1 VKSFFLSLLFILV
14 SALLMLGFALAAL
27 YVPPLKK
34 VETVEIKVERG
45 EPFSSVVHKL
55 KEKGALPND
64 RLFSLWARLW
74 QLDKK
79 IHWGFYRFELPLAPA
94 AIIDQM
100 VLGKGLFYRVTIPEG
115 LTLREAADLLWA
127 AGIGDREKLLA
138 EAANPELLT
147 QLGFEET
154 GIEGYL
160 FPDTYYFPPSAT
172 EREVL
177 IAMVEQFRAVFDPM
191 IQGMQGTRQYAQ
203 GPDLTPHEI
212 VTLASI
218 IEKETG
224 DAAERPLVSAVFHN
238 RLKLKMPLQS
248 DPTVIYGAQPPGNNI
263 TRKDLKS
270 RSPYN
275 TYRVKGLPPGPI
287 CSPGLSSLKAAL
299 FPAAVP
305 YLYFVSKNDGTH
317 IFSVDLADHNRA
329 VRQYQVAPSR
339 APRR

>member
-1 VKSFFLSLLFILV
+1 LRVKAFFLSLLFILF
-14 SALLMLGFALAAL
+14 SALLVLGFALAAL

-34 VETVEIKVERG
+34 AESIEIKVERG
-45 EPFSSVVHKL
+45 EPFSSVVNKL

-74 QLDKK
+74 KLDKK
-79 IHWGFYRFELPLAPA
+79 IHWGFYRFDLPLAPA

-100 VLGKGLFYRVTIPEG
+100 VLGKGLFYRVTIREG

-127 AGIGDREKLLA
+127 SGIGDRERLLA
-138 EAANPELLT
+138 EAVNPELLA

-160 FPDTYYFPPSAT
+160 FPDTYYFPPSVT

-177 IAMVEQFRAVFDPM
+177 TAMVEQFRAVFNPM
-191 IQGMQGTRQYAQ
+191 MRQKA
-203 GPDLTPHEI
+203 PDLTPHEVVI
-212 VTLASI
+212 LASI

-224 DAAERPLVSAVFHN
+224 DETERPLVSAVFHN
-238 RLKLKMPLQS
+238 RLKMKMPLQS
-248 DPTVIYGAQPPGNNI
+248 DPTVIYGVHPPANNI

-299 FPAAVP
+299 FPADAP
-305 YLYFVSKNDGTH
+305 YLYFVSKNDGSH

-329 VRQYQVAPSR
+329 VKQYQSAPSR

>member
-1 VKSFFLSLLFILV
+1 MKSFFLSLLFILF
-14 SALLMLGFALAAL
+14 SALLVLGFALAAL
-27 YVPPLKK
+27 YVPPLQKA
-34 VETVEIKVERG
+34 ETVEIKIERG
-45 EPFSSVVHKL
+45 EPFSSVVNKL

-64 RLFSLWARLW
+64 KLFSLWARMW
-74 QLDKK
+74 KLDTK

-94 AIIDQM
+94 AIIDRM
-100 VLGKGLFYRVTIPEG
+100 VLGKGLFYRITIPEG
-115 LTLREAADLLWA
+115 LTLREVADLLWA
-127 AGIGDREKLLA
+127 SGIGDRERLLA
-138 EAANPELLT
+138 EAANPELLSR
-147 QLGFEET
+147 LGFEET

-160 FPDTYYFPPSAT
+160 FPDTYYFPPSTT

-177 IAMVEQFRAVFDPM
+177 TAMVEQFRTVFEPM
-191 IQGMQGTRQYAQ
+191 IRQKASA
-203 GPDLTPHEI
+203 LTPHEI

-224 DAAERPLVSAVFHN
+224 DESERLLISAVFHN

-248 DPTVIYGAQPPGNNI
+248 DPTVIYGAQPPANNI
-263 TRKDLKS
+263 TRKDLQS

-299 FPAAVP
+299 FPADVP

-317 IFSVDLADHNRA
+317 LFSVDLADHNRA
-329 VRQYQVAPSR
+329 VQKHQVAPSR

>member
-1 VKSFFLSLLFILV
+1 MKAFFLSLLFILF
-14 SALLMLGFALAAL
+14 SAILVLGFVLAAL

-34 VETVEIKVERG
+34 AEKIEIKVERG
-45 EPFSSVVHKL
+45 EPFSSVVNKL

-74 QLDKK
+74 KLDKK
-79 IHWGFYRFELPLAPA
+79 IHWGFYRFDLPLAPA

-127 AGIGDREKLLA
+127 SGIGDRDRLLA
-138 EAANPELLT
+138 EAANPELLA

-160 FPDTYYFPPSAT
+160 FPDTYYFPPSVT

-177 IAMVEQFRAVFDPM
+177 TAMVEQFRAVFNPM
-191 IQGMQGTRQYAQ
+191 MRQKA
-203 GPDLTPHEI
+203 PDLTPHEVVI
-212 VTLASI
+212 LASI

-224 DAAERPLVSAVFHN
+224 DETERPVVSAVFHN

-248 DPTVIYGAQPPGNNI
+248 DPTVIYGVHPPANNI

-287 CSPGLSSLKAAL
+287 CSPGLASLKAAL
-299 FPAAVP
+299 FPADAP
-305 YLYFVSKNDGTH
+305 YLYFVSKNDGSH

-329 VRQYQVAPSR
+329 VKQYQSAPSR

>member
-1 VKSFFLSLLFILV
+1 MKSFFLSLLFILL
-14 SALLMLGFALAAL
+14 SALLALGFALAAL

-34 VETVEIKVERG
+34 AQKIEIKVERG
-45 EPFSSVVHKL
+45 EPFSSVVNKL

-64 RLFSLWARLW
+64 KLFSLWARLW
-74 QLDKK
+74 KLDKK
-79 IHWGFYRFELPLAPA
+79 IHWGFYRFDLPLAPA

-115 LTLREAADLLWA
+115 LTLREVTDLLWA
-127 AGIGDREKLLA
+127 SGIGDRERLRA
-138 EAANPELLT
+138 EAANPGLLW

-177 IAMVEQFRAVFDPM
+177 TAMVEQFRTVFEPM
-191 IQGMQGTRQYAQ
+191 VRQKA
-203 GPDLTPHEI
+203 PDLTPHEI
-212 VTLASI
+212 VILASI

-224 DAAERPLVSAVFHN
+224 DEIERPLVSAVFHN
-238 RLKLKMPLQS
+238 RLKMKMPLQS
-248 DPTVIYGAQPPGNNI
+248 DPTVIYGVQPPANNI

-287 CSPGLSSLKAAL
+287 CNPGLSSLRAAL
-299 FPAAVP
+299 FPADVP
-305 YLYFVSKNDGTH
+305 YFYFVSKNDGSH
-317 IFSVDLADHNRA
+317 LFSVDLADHNRA
-329 VRQYQVAPSR
+329 VKVYQAGPSR

>member
-1 VKSFFLSLLFILV
+1 V
-14 SALLMLGFALAAL
+14 LGFALAAL
-27 YVPPLKK
+27 YVPPLQKA
-34 VETVEIKVERG
+34 ETVEIKIERG
-45 EPFSSVVHKL
+45 EPFSSVVNKL

-64 RLFSLWARLW
+64 KLFSLWARMW
-74 QLDKK
+74 KLDTK

-100 VLGKGLFYRVTIPEG
+100 VLGKSLFYRVTIPEG
-115 LTLREAADLLWA
+115 LTLREVADLLWA
-127 AGIGDREKLLA
+127 SGIGDRERLLA
-138 EAANPELLT
+138 EAANPELLSK
-147 QLGFEET
+147 LGFEET

-160 FPDTYYFPPSAT
+160 FPDTYYFPPSTT

-177 IAMVEQFRAVFDPM
+177 TAMVEQFHTVFEPM
-191 IQGMQGTRQYAQ
+191 IRQKASA
-203 GPDLTPHEI
+203 LTPHEI

-224 DAAERPLVSAVFHN
+224 DESERPLVSAVFHN

-248 DPTVIYGAQPPGNNI
+248 DPTVIYGVQPPANNI
-263 TRKDLKS
+263 TRKDLQS

-299 FPAAVP
+299 FPADVP

-317 IFSVDLADHNRA
+317 LFSVDLADHNRA
-329 VRQYQVAPSR
+329 VQKHQVAPSR

>member
-1 VKSFFLSLLFILV
+1 MKSFFLSLLFILF
-14 SALLMLGFALAAL
+14 SALLVLGFALAAL

-34 VETVEIKVERG
+34 AEKIEIKIERG
-45 EPFSSVVHKL
+45 EPFSSVVNKL

-74 QLDKK
+74 KLDKK
-79 IHWGFYRFELPLAPA
+79 IHWGYYRFDLPLAPA

-100 VLGKGLFYRVTIPEG
+100 VLGKGLFYRVTVPEG
-115 LTLREAADLLWA
+115 LTLKEVADLLWA
-127 AGIGDREKLLA
+127 SGIGDRDRLLA
-138 EAANPELLT
+138 EASNPELLS

-160 FPDTYYFPPSAT
+160 FPNTYYFPPTVT
-172 EREVL
+172 EREIL
-177 IAMVEQFRAVFDPM
+177 TAMVEQFRAVFNPM
-191 IQGMQGTRQYAQ
+191 MPQKV
-203 GPDLTPHEI
+203 PDLTPHEVVI
-212 VTLASI
+212 LASI

-224 DAAERPLVSAVFHN
+224 DEIERPLVAAVFHN
-238 RLKLKMPLQS
+238 RLKMKMPLQS
-248 DPTVIYGAQPPGNNI
+248 DPTVIYGVHPPANNI
-263 TRKDLKS
+263 TRKDLQS

-287 CSPGLSSLKAAL
+287 CNPGLSSLKAAL
-299 FPAAVP
+299 FPADVP

-317 IFSVDLADHNRA
+317 LFSVDLAGHNRA
-329 VRQYQVAPSR
+329 VKSYQSAPSR